1 MIDIINS
8 MCNDMGMIK
17 NNDNNLF
24 GCGSF
29 FQGMVV
35 LPKGIF
41 GFCLMEIIS

>member
-17 NNDNNLF
+17 NNLAAVP
-24 GCGSF
+24 SF
-29 FQGMVV
+29 REMAI
-35 LPKGIF
+35 LLRGIF